1 MPAGHKPP
9 KEARSRRKLPP
20 LFFKD
25 AGNVQQP
32 GFTRDFL
39 TGCLALVAAAVIG
52 LVLVPLLI
60 LVFKL
65 SALLVVP
72 LGLLAIFV
80 ILTAFLGR
88 IINLLRTRW
97 PQGKG

>member
-1 MPAGHKPP
+1 MAESQKPP
-9 KEARSRRKLPP
+9 RDARFHHAPP
-20 LFFKD
+20 HLS
-25 AGNVQQP
+25 GNGGSKNEPP
-32 GFTRDFL
+32 GFARDFL
-39 TGCLALVAAAVIG
+39 TGCLALVAVALIG
-52 LVLVPLLI
+52 VVLVPLLI

-88 IINLLRTRW
+88 IINMLRARW

>member
-1 MPAGHKPP
+1 MPDDHKPP
-9 KEARSRRKLPP
+9 KEARFRRKLPT
-20 LFFKD
+20 LFSKD

-39 TGCLALVAAAVIG
+39 TGCLALVAVAVIG
-52 LVLVPLLI
+52 LILVPLLI
-60 LVFKL
+60 LFFKL

-88 IINLLRTRW
+88 IINMLRARW
-97 PQGKG
+97 PRR

>member
-1 MPAGHKPP
+1 MTASP
-9 KEARSRRKLPP
+9 KSPQDAQFRRKSPSLSS
-20 LFFKD
+20 KD
-25 AGNVQQP
+25 AGKVQEP
-32 GFTRDFL
+32 GFARDFL
-39 TGCLALVAAAVIG
+39 TGCLALVAVALIG

-88 IINLLRTRW
+88 IINMLRARW
-97 PQGKG
+97 PRR

>member
-1 MPAGHKPP
+1 MPASQKSPQDAQFHHAPP
-9 KEARSRRKLPP
+9 HLSGKEGGESRP
-20 LFFKD
+20 
-25 AGNVQQP
+25 P

-39 TGCLALVAAAVIG
+39 TGCLALVAAALIG

-88 IINLLRTRW
+88 IINMLRARW
-97 PQGKG
+97 PRR

>member
-1 MPAGHKPP
+1 MTDP
-9 KEARSRRKLPP
+9 KKTPQ
-20 LFFKD
+20 D
-25 AGNVQQP
+25 AQFEPQTPGKSQRPSSPSDPP
-32 GFTRDFL
+32 GFARDFL
-39 TGCLALVAAAVIG
+39 TGCLALVAVAVIG

-60 LVFKL
+60 IVFKL

-88 IINLLRTRW
+88 IINMLRARW